1 MSIAKSVTSPVS
13 NTKGKTVEYD
23 SFAITDIP
31 AAMDNMGWVMG
42 PKLMRRWFSGKYWV
56 MDKDTRV
63 GDIKVADLPKEH
75 KCTDVITMKWALQYP
90 QVQKAMEELFLGWKS
105 RAGIRELVAHLLD
118 LGWTPDTP
126 VLDFKNENKPT
137 DEIHVSAQVNY
148 RSFGR
153 AIDTI
158 DDMYG
163 AIGKGTLNIAVSGV
177 AKKHLFY
184 IEKVGFYIKD
194 TYDFTLADKT
204 IATYSPSNFLGVW
217 NKERCLNKTET
228 TEFFGGEFWYVPGLS
243 GPQLGSLSPVLL
255 ESKKKYAKQGFV
267 AVYNQHFNAWREARQ
282 VGCDFILLSDIAWFD
297 VQNQPGSIV
306 NLFDCI
312 SDYDEKDLKDKN
324 NVCRDILWK

>member
-42 PKLMRRWFSGKYWV
+42 PKLMRRWFSGKAWV
-56 MDKDTRV
+56 MDNASRSGKID
-63 GDIKVADLPKEH
+63 ASALPRDH

-105 RAGIRELVAHLLD
+105 RAGIRLLVRRLKM
-118 LGWTPDTP
+118 LGWTPDVP
-126 VLDFKNENKPT
+126 ELILESEDKSVDQ
-137 DEIHVSAQVNY
+137 IHDSAQVNFRY
-148 RSFGR
+148 FGK

-217 NKERCLNKTET
+217 NKERCLNKVET
-228 TEFFGGEFWYVPGLS
+228 TEFFGGEYWYVPGVS
-243 GPQLGSLSPVLL
+243 GPQLGILSPILF

-267 AVYNQHFNAWREARQ
+267 AVFNQHFNAWREARQ
-282 VGCDFILLSDIAWFD
+282 VGGDFVLFSDVAWFD
-297 VQNQPGSIV
+297 VHDQPGSIV

-312 SDYDEKDLKDKN
+312 SDYDEEDLENTEND
-324 NVCRDILWK
+324 CRDILW